1 MTSLPSRTAPTSV
14 RRMASIYPRGTRLWG
29 RLKDERGKWV
39 CKATDYV
46 VGQEAEARREI
57 AAAQRILDR
66 KRAVLGDGAATVE
79 SYCTGWLER
88 RKLRNLVSY
97 VDDVGRLTNHVLP
110 RVGATRLDE
119 LRPHHIRDLV
129 RALVATGMAAR
140 TVRNTYGILR
150 TMLRDAY
157 VDEVIPSNP
166 CVLHRGELP
175 GKEDKDPE
183 WRSQATYTRQEVGL
197 LVTSQNVPHKRR
209 VQYALKSL
217 AGLRHGEVAGLRWR
231 HWDETAKPLT
241 RLNVS
246 TSYDRGRT
254 KTGRPRE
261 IPVHSA
267 LAKMLRAWRV
277 DWLREYGREPGPDDY
292 VVPTWQMNPIDA
304 ADAGH
309 AFVYDLVQLGLRV
322 KAGQKRNRGGH
333 DLRAWFITTAQEDG
347 AHRDLLRVVTH
358 PGKGDV
364 VGGYTRPPWK
374 ALCAEVAK
382 LRAPKGIT

>member
-1 MTSLPSRTAPTSV
+1 L
-14 RRMASIYPRGTRLWG
+14 
-29 RLKDERGKWV
+29 
-39 CKATDYV
+39 
-46 VGQEAEARREI
+46 
-57 AAAQRILDR
+57 
-66 KRAVLGDGAATVE
+66 VLGDGVATVE

-97 VDDVGRLTNHVLP
+97 VDDVGRLQNHVLP
-110 RVGATRLDE
+110 RIGTVRLDE

-129 RALVATGMAAR
+129 RSLVATGMAAR

-197 LVTSQNVPHKRR
+197 LLTSPLIPHQRR
-209 VQYALKSL
+209 IQYALKAL

-231 HWDETAKPLT
+231 HYEVGIDELG
-241 RLNVS
+241 RLRIS
-246 TSYDRGRT
+246 TSYDRGKT

-261 IPVHSA
+261 IPVHPELAWMLA
-267 LAKMLRAWRV
+267 LWELNWPT
-277 DWLREYGREPGPDDY
+277 LYGRSKTPDDY
-292 VVPTWQMNPIDA
+292 IVPTQNLTPIDA

-382 LRAPKGIT
+382 LRAPKGTG